1 MTRAN
6 VLSLFAAPG
15 REECLASI
23 SRALLRI
30 RASGV
35 TCAQLGRVLACCPDT
50 IEGASNEKSLLSF
63 DSVAL
68 LAFHFPDEWAL
79 VESLW
84 TCRAVETPSI
94 ADRLDRVERDLAAIR
109 RETSDG

>member
-1 MTRAN
+1 MAGGN
-6 VLSLFAAPG
+6 VLALLAPAKAN
-15 REECLASI
+15 CLTAV

-35 TCAQLGRVLACCPDT
+35 TCAQLGKVLECCPDT
-50 IEGASNEKSLLSF
+50 IEGASNEKSMLGF
-63 DSVAL
+63 DHIAL

-94 ADRLDRVERDLAAIR
+94 ADRLDRVEREISAIR
-109 RETSDG
+109 RETVA

>member
-1 MTRAN
+1 MTRPN
-6 VLSLFAAPG
+6 VLALLAPD
-15 REECLASI
+15 RANCLTSI

-35 TCAQLGRVLACCPDT
+35 TCAQLGKVLGCCPDT

-68 LAFHFPDEWAL
+68 LAFHFPDEWAA
-79 VESLW
+79 VEALW
-84 TCRAVETPSI
+84 TCRADPAPSI
-94 ADRLDRVERDLAAIR
+94 VDRLERIEREINAIR
-109 RETSDG
+109 KVAA